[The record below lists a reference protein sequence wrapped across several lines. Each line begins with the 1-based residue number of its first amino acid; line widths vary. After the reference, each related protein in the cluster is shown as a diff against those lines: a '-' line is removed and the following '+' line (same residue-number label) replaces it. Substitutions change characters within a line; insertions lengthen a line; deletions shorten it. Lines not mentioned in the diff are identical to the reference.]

1 MGIITVGGIVRKN
14 NKYLLVQEAQ
24 EQCRGKWNIPAGS
37 LDPNE
42 NIFDGAI
49 REVLEECGYNV
60 KLTGIAYIGNRVI
73 KDDEWLSVIFSS
85 EIIDGDI
92 KLDPE
97 EILDAKWFSFDEI
110 IKMKDELRYYDW
122 IVDEMTAVENNT
134 ISSID
139 IIRVIE

>member
-1 MGIITVGGIVRKN
+1 MGTIIVGGIVRKN

-24 EQCRGKWNIPAGS
+24 EQFRGKWNIPAGS
-37 LDPNE
+37 LDSNE

-60 KLTGIAYIGNRVI
+60 KLTGIAHIGNRVI
-73 KDDEWLSVIFSS
+73 EDNEWLSIIFST

-92 KLDPE
+92 KFDHE

-110 IKMKDELRYYDW
+110 IKMKKELRYYDW
-122 IVDEMTAVENNT
+122 IVDEIKAVENNT

-139 IIRVIE
+139 IIKII